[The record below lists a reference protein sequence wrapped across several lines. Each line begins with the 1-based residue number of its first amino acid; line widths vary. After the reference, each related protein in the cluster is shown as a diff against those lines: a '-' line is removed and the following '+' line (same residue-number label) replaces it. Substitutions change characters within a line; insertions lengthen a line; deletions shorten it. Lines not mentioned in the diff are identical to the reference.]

1 MKNNKTRYICEGALI
16 AVLYIV
22 LTYISA
28 LFNLSSGVI
37 QLRLSEALCILPI
50 FTPAAIPG
58 LAIGCLLSNLFT
70 GSIIIDIIFG
80 SIATLIGAIFTRL
93 LRRHTIPSLLSPI
106 LSNTVIIPIILKY
119 AYHADDAYWFIV
131 ITVFAGEFI
140 SAGILGYILRRA
152 LRARKLN
159 KLFPGSDI

>member
-1 MKNNKTRYICEGALI
+1 MP
-16 AVLYIV
+16 
-22 LTYISA
+22 
-28 LFNLSSGVI
+28 VI
-37 QLRLSEALCILPI
+37 
-50 FTPAAIPG
+50 
-58 LAIGCLLSNLFT
+58 NLFT